1 MSYDEVTTAQN
12 SLGKTYFLAK
22 PAPFSFLKA
31 AFGTKYDDRSL
42 ALGQYDPQPL
52 KQVLIV
58 GDAGAD
64 ILAAK
69 AMHTDFAAVLTGV
82 NGQQARAYF
91 EKEGA
96 TYICDSVLDL
106 MVE

>member
-12 SLGKTYFLAK
+12 SLGENVFFSKACLRFLL
-22 PAPFSFLKA
+22 LKA

-69 AMHTDFAAVLTGV
+69 GHAHGFCRGV
-82 NGQQARAYF
+82 DWREWSASPGVF
-91 EKEGA
+91 
-96 TYICDSVLDL
+96 
-106 MVE
+106 